1 MYKERNVA
9 LTSGKDRNEEAK
21 RAADG
26 PLTAIS
32 LNRVVGF
39 SSPVLAEQRLTFP
52 A

>member
-1 MYKERNVA
+1 MCRARDRQRN
-9 LTSGKDRNEEAK
+9 GEGE

-39 SSPVLAEQRLTFP
+39 SDPALAEPRLTFP